1 MATVPM
7 TDEVWKQINGFNNY
21 FVSSTGRIK
30 NTVSGRILKHHGNG
44 NGYQRVNL
52 CKGGQRKKFAVHRL
66 VLQMFAGPCPDGE
79 EADHIDRIR
88 NNNTVSNLRWV
99 PHSKNSR
106 NRNLFCNNTSGL
118 RGVDKQGKRWRAQLW
133 HGRRVLR
140 RTFATKREAALAY
153 IGALSLID
161 EEDAASAQTEYDA
174 YMSDGE

>member
-1 MATVPM
+1 M
-7 TDEVWKQINGFNNY
+7 TDDETWKQINGFSNY
-21 FVSSTGRIK
+21 FVSSNGRVK

-44 NGYQRVNL
+44 NGYQRVDL
-52 CKGGQRKKFAVHRL
+52 CKNGQKNKYTVHRL
-66 VLQMFAGPCPDGE
+66 VLEMFLGPCPDGE

-88 NNNTVSNLRWV
+88 DNNTVSNLRWV
-99 PHSKNSR
+99 PRSKNSR
-106 NRNLFCNNTSGL
+106 NRNMFCTNKSGL

-161 EEDAASAQTEYDA
+161 EEDAANVQTEYDK
-174 YMSDGE
+174 YESSDDDE